1 MAIVSGGGDKAFSAY
16 DVITWSRVT
25 WLGGWNRLTLNDKG
39 ILRAK
44 EFYDKNIYVLQLGQA
59 CVTSW
64 GGFVLLQIRANI
76 VTNWGSFITTN
87 WGKYY
92 YKLGELLQIR
102 PTVITK

>member
-1 MAIVSGGGDKAFSAY
+1 MAKVSGAGDKAFSAY

-25 WLGGWNRLTLNDKG
+25 WLGGWNTLTLNHKG
-39 ILRAK
+39 ILRAT
-44 EFYDKNIYVLQLGQA
+44 EFYDKNIHVLQFGQA
-59 CVTSW
+59 CVTS
-64 GGFVLLQIRANI
+64 
-76 VTNWGSFITTN
+76 WGSFITTN